1 VADGLRSDGRF
12 TTQGPVCSP
21 AALSRTL
28 LAASL
33 ALSPAACRGPQ
44 SALDPAGR
52 GADRIAALFTVMAVG
67 AAVVWLAMVALT
79 VYAVRVRAAPRG
91 ERRTALF
98 ILGGG
103 ALVPTAVLTALLVY
117 GLALLPELVAPA
129 PAGSLRVAVTGE
141 QWWWR
146 VRYPTADGRTIELA
160 NEVHLPLG
168 QAADLR
174 LDSADVIHSFWIP
187 SLGGKLD
194 MFPGRASRLALW
206 PTRAGRY
213 RGACA
218 EYCGASHALMA
229 FAVVVEAR
237 AALDRWLAH
246 QSEPARPPSTPLG
259 ARGAALFLA
268 DGCGACHAVRGTPAA
283 GTLGPDLTH
292 VGSRHGLGAATL
304 PNDAGTFARWITHP
318 ESLKPGVHMPAFGML
333 PPADVRALAAYLEE
347 LQ

>member
-1 VADGLRSDGRF
+1 M
-12 TTQGPVCSP
+12 CSP
-21 AALSRTL
+21 AARSRTL
-28 LAASL
+28 LAAL
-33 ALSPAACRGPQ
+33 ALGAAACRGPQ

-52 GADRIAALFTVMAVG
+52 GADRIATLFTIMAVG

-79 VYAVRVRAAPRG
+79 VFAVRVHAAPRV

-103 ALVPTAVLTALLVY
+103 ALVPTVVLTALLVY

-146 VRYPTADGRTIELA
+146 VRYPGPDGRTVELA

-194 MFPGRASRLALW
+194 MFPGRTSRLALW

-213 RGACA
+213 RGVCA

-229 FAVVVEAR
+229 FAVVVEPR

-246 QSEPARPPSTPLG
+246 QSEPARPPTTPLG